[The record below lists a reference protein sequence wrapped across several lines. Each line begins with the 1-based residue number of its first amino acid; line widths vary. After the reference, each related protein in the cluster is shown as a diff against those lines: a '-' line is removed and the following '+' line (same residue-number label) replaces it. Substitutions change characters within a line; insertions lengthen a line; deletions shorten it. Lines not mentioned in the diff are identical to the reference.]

1 MNEFQKNARKKNT
14 KWKLSSELTENR
26 TNIRRDD
33 GSRHRN
39 INIVQT
45 LPKGMSE
52 PNLSTNSNVIFRYS
66 ASAKMKHWT
75 EHSLD
80 RSVYFFYRC
89 VFFSR
94 SVCATLWWQKS
105 KNYSSWSLVLSHPAA
120 CTIWKKK
127 RIDKKMATARIK
139 TRTNERSSSYQ
150 KHNLRQNSLR
160 IGHTMKNQKGNKNA
174 EHQNGYW
181 TKMRHKNGFVMNEP
195 NRWAEWIFILSHHC
209 KNGRKKEEN
218 GRMREMEKK
227 ECCLPSDS
235 RHHETFSP
243 LATLSLAPFSVSS
256 ARHIA
261 ITIVVITYA
270 KKLFKN
276 VVAGFFPSVLTGRA
290 QLGFT
295 NFCLVCQPQ
304 KRERS
309 TSKFSSIVSN
319 RCVNSSTCIV

>member
-120 CTIWKKK
+120 CTIWKKE
-127 RIDKKMATARIK
+127 RIDKKNGNCTYKNKDKWAFIFLPK
-139 TRTNERSSSYQ
+139 TQSPTKQLTN
-150 KHNLRQNSLR
+150 
-160 IGHTMKNQKGNKNA
+160 
-174 EHQNGYW
+174 
-181 TKMRHKNGFVMNEP
+181 
-195 NRWAEWIFILSHHC
+195 WA
-209 KNGRKKEEN
+209 
-218 GRMREMEKK
+218 
-227 ECCLPSDS
+227 
-235 RHHETFSP
+235 HHEKP
-243 LATLSLAPFSVSS
+243 
-256 ARHIA
+256 
-261 ITIVVITYA
+261 
-270 KKLFKN
+270 
-276 VVAGFFPSVLTGRA
+276 
-290 QLGFT
+290 
-295 NFCLVCQPQ
+295 
-304 KRERS
+304 ER
-309 TSKFSSIVSN
+309 K
-319 RCVNSSTCIV
+319 